1 MSRFLLFVMPFLLNY
16 EGHSSLPVQKDSP
29 SSALYYFLQYGY
41 IQGNPETGALMSED
55 ALKDSIR
62 KFQGFVGVNIT
73 GELNDETVEWMNTP
87 RCGVKDFVG
96 YGTDAKRRRRR
107 KRYSLQGSRWRSKDL
122 TYRITKYPST
132 SRLSKKEVDEDIQD
146 AFKIWEEVTN
156 LNFRKK
162 DYGSVHIEIR
172 FERKE
177 HGDGDPFD
185 GPGGT
190 LAHAYFPEFGGDA
203 HFDNDEYWTVREIK
217 GTNLLQAAAHE
228 FGHSLGLS
236 HSDVK
241 SALMAPFY
249 RGWNP
254 NLKLHKDDIKA
265 IQALYGAETKG
276 PDPPT
281 TTPTTTTSTTTTTI
295 STTTVKRRFL
305 PDVYDPDAPNL
316 CKGSRIDA
324 IFSTEDNS
332 DYAFKGKWYWK
343 LTDTSIEEGYPRKI
357 AEDWPGL
364 PEEGIDAGFTWT
376 NDMTYIFKGSQ
387 YWKFKNLEPQKDY
400 PRKIE
405 DGFPG
410 IPVDLDA
417 VFVWGGNGK
426 IYFFKNGLYYRF
438 DPERTPEVSWKYPK
452 EVQNWG
458 FSRAS
463 AATQW
468 KNGFTYFFMD
478 DGTYYRFNDR
488 KFQIDNGEP
497 PFPRDAGK
505 WWFGCKDNT
514 LESDTNFYNFLGLRN
529 DFQDI
534 KRTFDEE
541 GDETLDAMAGD
552 E

>member
-1 MSRFLLFVMPFLLNY
+1 MNEITNNTKSFAVYISLLCSTKTWFLISCKLYAKEDIRVFPFKKILRQ
-16 EGHSSLPVQKDSP
+16 V
-29 SSALYYFLQYGY
+29 LYIIFLQYGY

-87 RCGVKDFVG
+87 RCGVKDFVE
-96 YGTDAKRRRRR
+96 
-107 KRYSLQGSRWRSKDL
+107 SQ
-122 TYRITKYPST
+122 KYPST

-190 LAHAYFPEFGGDA
+190 LAHAYFPEFGGLQPM
-203 HFDNDEYWTVREIK
+203 
-217 GTNLLQAAAHE
+217 NL
-228 FGHSLGLS
+228 GISLGLS

-364 PEEGIDAGFTWT
+364 PEESIDAGFTWT

-387 YWKFKNLEPQKDY
+387 YWKFKNLEPQKEIY

-417 VFVWGGNGK
+417 
-426 IYFFKNGLYYRF
+426 
-438 DPERTPEVSWKYPK
+438 RTPEVSWKYPK

-488 KFQIDNGEP
+488 KFQIDNGEHHSQ
-497 PFPRDAGK
+497 
-505 WWFGCKDNT
+505 
-514 LESDTNFYNFLGLRN
+514 EMLGNGN

-541 GDETLDAMAGD
+541 GDETRDAMAGD